1 MALTPLEVV
10 QQLLSNPTDPDNV
23 NALLAPDAK
32 YVSLNFDSPDLQRI
46 MPWAGSHDEPGAL
59 LQTFVDVNRYWTNEA
74 FEITDWIVQDG
85 TVAAFGTFTYRSTVL
100 GQQVTSAL
108 AILAKVVDG
117 KVTYMQFMEDTF
129 ATARSF
135 RSGGTWTIQ
144 ADPDGTTIEV

>member
-1 MALTPLEVV
+1 MVTPVETVLA
-10 QQLLSNPTDPDNV
+10 LLSDPTNPDV
-23 NALLAPDAK
+23 VAALVAEDAK
-32 YVSLNFDSPDLQRI
+32 YVSLNFDTPDLKRI

-74 FEITDWIVQDG
+74 FELTDVFG
-85 TVAAFGTFTYRSTVL
+85 EGENVAAFGSFTYRSNTL
-100 GQQVTSAL
+100 GKRVTSAV
-108 AILAKVVDG
+108 AILAKVRDG
-117 KVTYMQFMEDTF
+117 QVHYMQFMEDTF

>member
-1 MALTPLEVV
+1 MASTPLEIV
-10 QQLLSNPTDPDNV
+10 QRLLANPTDPQNV
-23 NALLAPDAK
+23 NALLASDAK
-32 YVSLNFDSPDLQRI
+32 YVSLNFDTPDLQRI
-46 MPWAGSHDEPGAL
+46 LPWAGSHDEPGAL
-59 LQTFVDVNRYWTNEA
+59 LQTFTDVARYWSVEA
-74 FEITDWIVQDG
+74 FEITDWIVQDE
-85 TVAAFGTFTYRSTVL
+85 TVAAFGSFTYRSTTL

-108 AILAKVVDG
+108 AILAKVKDE